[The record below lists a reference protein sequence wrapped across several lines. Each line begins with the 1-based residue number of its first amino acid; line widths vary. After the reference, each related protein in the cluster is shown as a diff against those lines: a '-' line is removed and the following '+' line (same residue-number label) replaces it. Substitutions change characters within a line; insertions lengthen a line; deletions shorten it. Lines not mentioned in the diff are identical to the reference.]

1 MTFEEYLIQV
11 NKDYAV
17 NAPTI
22 RLGQQ
27 YSNTLYA
34 AKPALGSYITSR
46 ASHVDPFNDD
56 SRLPE
61 FLNYVARI
69 WNSPWTDFTLEEY
82 ALLRWRNSEDED
94 QRYTG

>member
-11 NKDYAV
+11 NRDYV
-17 NAPTI
+17 DNAPNI

-27 YSNTLYA
+27 YMNTLSLL
-34 AKPALGSYITSR
+34 KPALGIYVTTR

-61 FLNYVARI
+61 FLEYVARI
-69 WNSPWTDFTLEEY
+69 WNSPWTEFTLEEY

-94 QRYTG
+94 QRHS